1 MDIKD
6 IRRKNLA
13 YMIDKVKKAGIY
25 KTQEEI
31 GIAMGFDD
39 GSYLS
44 QLKNGNRP
52 IEPARAR
59 DFEKFFNLN
68 PNAFET
74 PMDEPVLKDGYMDRG
89 ILRPSPNYLSSLN
102 ETDGIDY
109 VDTSEFVL
117 IPQFDVKGACGLGY
131 SNPDEL
137 IKGGL
142 VFKESWLRKKGI
154 SPRFGRSAVMG
165 GDGDSMLP
173 TIDSSNILL
182 ANLDIKTYDQIQTGK
197 VYAFVANKELRIK
210 RLFKNLKNGGL
221 RIVSDNPDKELYD
234 DEYLTKEE
242 LDNIQIVAQLVW
254 RGGDL

>member
-1 MDIKD
+1 MDIKE

-13 YMIDKVKKAGIY
+13 HMIEVVKKAGIY

-44 QLKNGNRP
+44 QLKNGIRP

-59 DFEKFFNLN
+59 EFEVFFKLN

-74 PMDEPVLKDGYMDRG
+74 PMDGPVLKDGYMDRG
-89 ILRPSPNYLSSLN
+89 ILRPSPNYLSTLN
-102 ETDGIDY
+102 ENDHID
-109 VDTSEFVL
+109 SNEFVL

-131 SNPDEL
+131 SNSDEL

-154 SPRFGRSAVMG
+154 SPRYGRSAVMG

-182 ANLDIKTYDQIQTGK
+182 ANLDIKTFDQIQTGK
-197 VYAFVANKELRIK
+197 VYAFIANKELRIK
-210 RLFKNLKNGGL
+210 RLFKNLKDGGL
-221 RIVSDNPDKELYD
+221 RIVSDNPNKELYD
-234 DEYLTKEE
+234 DEYLTKDE